1 MTTLAVVLSQD
12 IEEERLHVI
21 VEGLVVEEE
30 LDQQTE
36 VLAVD
41 LVGVAVHLEDRHA
54 VLPVDLHP
62 GRMSPRTFLHVSLE
76 DGARLH
82 VLQTELTQEQLRQ
95 LGVLLQEMFQL

>member
-41 LVGVAVHLEDRHA
+41 LVGVAVHLEHGHP
-54 VLPVDLHP
+54 VPPVDLHP
-62 GRMSPRTFLHVSLE
+62 GGMAPGTLLQVALQDRP
-76 DGARLH
+76 RLH
-82 VLQTELTQEQLRQ
+82 V
-95 LGVLLQEMFQL
+95 F